1 MTKRKASPR
10 RGRRTFSDAFRAE
23 AVQFVREGRAA
34 GRSLE
39 QLARELDV
47 GPDLLRT
54 WVQRAARTAG
64 EEAPNGGPASG
75 ASAPESA
82 AAELV
87 RLRREVAVLRQERD
101 FLKKATAFF
110 ARESR

>member
-1 MTKRKASPR
+1 MTKRKAHPR
-10 RGRRTFSDAFRAE
+10 RTRRTFSDAFKAD
-23 AVQFVREGRAA
+23 AVQLVREGRAA

-54 WVQRAARTAG
+54 WVQRASAPAG
-64 EEAPNGGPASG
+64 GEPDAGRG
-75 ASAPESA
+75 APESA

-101 FLKKATAFF
+101 FLKKATA
-110 ARESR
+110 